1 MTSAQLP
8 ACYDQFLKVIDDRDT
23 DAFLDMFTA
32 HGSVNDWGHR
42 YVGREAIRAW
52 SDREF
57 LGVRMTLAVDK
68 AVDVD
73 GRVTITGQVGGGGF
87 NGPSTFVLVTEG
99 DRLRE
104 MLITA

>member
-1 MTSAQLP
+1 MTSAPLP
-8 ACYDQFLKVIDDRDT
+8 APYHQFLTVISDGDT
-23 DAFLDMFTA
+23 PAFLDMFTER
-32 HGSVNDWGHR
+32 GSVNDWGHR
-42 YVGREAIRAW
+42 YVGRDAIKTW

-57 LGVRMTLAVDK
+57 LGVHMTLAVDK

-73 GRVTITGQVGGGGF
+73 GRITITGQVGGGGF